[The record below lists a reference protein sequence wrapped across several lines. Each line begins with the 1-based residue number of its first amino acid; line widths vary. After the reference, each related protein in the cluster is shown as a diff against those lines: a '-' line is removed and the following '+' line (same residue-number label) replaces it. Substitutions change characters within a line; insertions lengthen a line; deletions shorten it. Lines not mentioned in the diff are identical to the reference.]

1 VHACATAHSPSECAE
16 SSAGGAVI
24 GAHDRLGAGS
34 ERSGAH
40 VIDVAESAAHIE
52 QIFEWIGSTP
62 VVVGLCEP
70 DPDALVPSH
79 HPNDTT
85 AAVPTHDEHREFCD
99 DLRALAQRL
108 SPAVAPPVLLV
119 GVRCELASV
128 LRTITRTAAAARCV
142 LLIDEADRRTFYT
155 LATAPT
161 AQSATAPTIA
171 PKAALDRSAR
181 VDALSAAL
189 RSVVC
194 GKAKR
199 ETLSETSSAV
209 RAAYVHVPTVLAY
222 DDEPSVDE
230 RWRIATRTQLMQCVH
245 SKYVRTHNEYD
256 QRLPT
261 GV

>member
-1 VHACATAHSPSECAE
+1 MHACATAHSPSECAE
-16 SSAGGAVI
+16 SSASGAVV
-24 GAHDRLGAGS
+24 GAHDRLGVGS
-34 ERSGAH
+34 ERSGAR

-79 HPNDTT
+79 HAYDAA

-142 LLIDEADRRTFYT
+142 LLIDEADQRTFYT

-161 AQSATAPTIA
+161 AQPATASTA

-194 GKAKR
+194 GVAKR

-245 SKYVRTHNEYD
+245 SK
-256 QRLPT
+256 
-261 GV
+261 